1 MAADSISR
9 RFRRHAPR
17 VAIGLAVLAV
27 FLAHA
32 LNLWRLDLVD
42 ASERYLYD
50 FRVRLFMPN
59 TIDERIVI
67 VDLDERSLA
76 EVGRWPWGR
85 QHVASLLDAL
95 TVHYRAAAVGFDVIF
110 AEADESSGLKIL
122 ERIAANQL
130 RGDAAYRRA
139 LDALRPELDHDRLF
153 TEALRGRPVILGAFF
168 DDSKGARQTGELP
181 APALPAD
188 SFAGRDQYVHAYP
201 GFSANLPAFQR
212 AAAGGGHVN
221 ALVDGDGN
229 VRRVALLVEGGGAYH
244 EAFSLAI
251 ARLVLSGGPLRP
263 GFPDDYSPMEWVE
276 FTTPGGKVSIPVDGD
291 ISALVPFRGRAGS
304 FRYIPA
310 VDVMTRKAD
319 PALLADRIVLVGSSA
334 AGLNDLRATPADPV
348 LPGVEVHA
356 TMISGILDGVVKDK
370 PAFLLGA
377 DILLLGILGGLL
389 ALALPL
395 LSPFRGTLLAGIAI
409 AALVGGNLW
418 LWQAAN
424 LVMPLAGTAL
434 ALLVIYVCNMSWGFF
449 VESRSKR
456 QFASLFGQYVPP
468 ELVDEMARDPEAYS
482 MEGRNEQLTV
492 LFSDVRGFT
501 TISEGLDPKELARLM
516 NAYLG
521 AMTEVVRRKRGTLDK
536 YIGDAIMAFWGAP
549 VADPEHAT
557 HAIET
562 ALEMQVEL
570 RKLDEP
576 FRQRGWPVLHI
587 GIGINSGTMTVG
599 DMGSPVRKSYTVM
612 GDAVNLGSRLE
623 GITKEYDVGIVVGED
638 ARRLAPGFAYR
649 ELDRVRVKGKD
660 EPVAIHQPLGRA
672 GDITPAE
679 ADALRKWTDALAHF
693 RQQHWDAAEVALRT
707 LVAADPGRRL
717 YHLYLERIA
726 HLRSDPPGPGWDGVT
741 TFKTK

>member
-1 MAADSISR
+1 
-9 RFRRHAPR
+9 
-17 VAIGLAVLAV
+17 
-27 FLAHA
+27 
-32 LNLWRLDLVD
+32 
-42 ASERYLYD
+42 
-50 FRVRLFMPN
+50 VR
-59 TIDERIVI
+59 
-67 VDLDERSLA
+67 
-76 EVGRWPWGR
+76 
-85 QHVASLLDAL
+85 
-95 TVHYRAAAVGFDVIF
+95 
-110 AEADESSGLKIL
+110 
-122 ERIAANQL
+122 
-130 RGDAAYRRA
+130 
-139 LDALRPELDHDRLF
+139 
-153 TEALRGRPVILGAFF
+153 
-168 DDSKGARQTGELP
+168 
-181 APALPAD
+181 
-188 SFAGRDQYVHAYP
+188 
-201 GFSANLPAFQR
+201 
-212 AAAGGGHVN
+212 
-221 ALVDGDGN
+221 
-229 VRRVALLVEGGGAYH
+229 
-244 EAFSLAI
+244 
-251 ARLVLSGGPLRP
+251 
-263 GFPDDYSPMEWVE
+263 
-276 FTTPGGKVSIPVDGD
+276 IPVDAD
-291 ISALVPFRGRAGS
+291 ISALVPFRGMAGS

-310 VDVMTRKAD
+310 VDVITRKAD

-356 TMISGILDGVVKDK
+356 TMISGILDGSIKDK

-377 DILLLGILGGLL
+377 DLLLLGLLGGLL
-389 ALALPL
+389 ALVLPL
-395 LSPFRGTLLAGIAI
+395 LSPFRGTLLAGVTIG
-409 AALVGGNLW
+409 ALVAGNLW

-434 ALLVIYVCNMSWGFF
+434 TLFAIYVCNMSWGFF

-501 TISEGLDPKELARLM
+501 TISEGLDPKELAHLM

-549 VADPEHAT
+549 VADPGHAA

-576 FRQRGWPVLHI
+576 FRQRGWPELHI
-587 GIGINSGTMTVG
+587 GVGINSGTMTVG

-612 GDAVNLGSRLE
+612 GDSVNLGSRLE
-623 GITKEYDVGIVVGED
+623 GITKEYGVGILVGED
-638 ARRLAPGFAYR
+638 TQRLAPQFAYR

-660 EPVAIHQPLGRA
+660 EPVAIYEPLGYPEDLA
-672 GDITPAE
+672 PAE
-679 ADALRKWTDALAHF
+679 ADAVRKWTDALAHF
-693 RQQHWDAAEVALRT
+693 RQQHWDAAELALRA
-707 LVAADPGRRL
+707 LVAADPGRHL

-726 HLRSDPPGPGWDGVT
+726 HLRADPPGPGWDGVT